1 MSKNKEV
8 KSGLV
13 EVEKSHEAPAAPKS
27 APVIEEAPEVVPTP
41 GHSTRAFRG

>member
-13 EVEKSHEAPAAPKS
+13 EVEKSHEAPAAPKA
-27 APVIEEAPEVVPTP
+27 APVIEQAPEVAPTP

>member
-13 EVEKSHEAPAAPKS
+13 EVEKSQEVSATPKG

>member
-8 KSGLV
+8 KSELV
-13 EVEKSHEAPAAPKS
+13 EVEKSHEAPAAPKGT
-27 APVIEEAPEVVPTP
+27 PVIEEAPEVVPTP